1 MNTTHLQMLYK
12 FAILYADDKKGMVNV
27 AKAVPLFSGS
37 KGNSY
42 YIGSGTQGVLIDAG
56 KNCKQLELALDA
68 NGVDIRAVKAVFITH
83 EHSDH
88 CSGLRVFAKKYR
100 LPVFASAATLTALQ
114 NSAKLDPQTQIA
126 VIENEIALGD
136 MLISRIDTPHDAAES
151 CCYRVVAPDG
161 KSALIATDM
170 GIMTDSVRSAA
181 AASDFVV
188 LESNHDL
195 EMLKTGPYPYILK
208 KRILSDRG
216 HLSNEACAAELVE
229 LVKGGT
235 LRLMLGH
242 LSEQNNTPAIA
253 LRTSVCELERVGMKF
268 NNDFTLDVAPAEST
282 KKSVIF

>member
-1 MNTTHLQMLYK
+1 MRFK
-12 FAILYADDKKGMVNV
+12 FAILYEDDKKGMVNV

-100 LPVFASAATLTALQ
+100 LPVFASEGTLYALQ
-114 NSAKLDPQTQIA
+114 NSAKLDPQTPVA
-126 VIENEIALGD
+126 VIENEIVFGD
-136 MLISRIDTPHDAAES
+136 MLVERIDTPHDAAES
-151 CCYRVVAPDG
+151 CCYRVTAPDG

-170 GIMTDSVRSAA
+170 GIMTDGVRKAA
-181 AASDFVV
+181 AKSDFVV
-188 LESNHDL
+188 LESNHDI

-242 LSEQNNTPAIA
+242 LSEQNNTPGIA
-253 LRTSVCELERVGMKF
+253 LRTSVCELERAGMKF
-268 NNDFTLDVAPAEST
+268 NNDYTLDVAPAEST